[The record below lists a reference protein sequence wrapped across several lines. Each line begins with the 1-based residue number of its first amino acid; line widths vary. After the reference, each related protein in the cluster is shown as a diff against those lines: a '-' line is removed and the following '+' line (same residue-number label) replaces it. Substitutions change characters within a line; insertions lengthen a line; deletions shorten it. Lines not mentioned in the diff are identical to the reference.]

1 MKGRRCLPIIL
12 SAVMMAAPV
21 ASCTVFAE
29 KAHTSSVAVHEGKA
43 EDDSNIFEELPGS
56 NELFEQYVEQQFFGN
71 DSISVYGN
79 YADEKLQGVDLA
91 AYKILKEEIQKIAAG
106 ERSNSQIGISMESL
120 GIETTWT
127 ASELGVDTLIE
138 GGELSEKVIKAIE
151 EKYPDYQALLDY
163 LLIDC
168 PYDLYWFDKSVSGAF
183 RVQSPGM
190 SYSSSQLTLKGEL
203 VYSFKTAGEYRNS
216 GEYEVA
222 VEKTG
227 AAKTAADNAKE
238 IVNKYS
244 SYGDYEKLVHYK
256 NEICNLV
263 SYNQEAAGGNMN
275 YGNPWQLVWVFDR
288 DPATNVVCEGYA
300 KAFQYLCDLTDFNSS
315 NIKCYTVNGI
325 MGGGT
330 GAGRHM
336 WNIVTMQDKKNYI
349 VDVTNCDE
357 GSIGAD
363 DKLFLA
369 SAEGNAVSGYTVAI
383 QGQSNIT
390 YTYDEDLSGMYGG
403 ILEISSSE
411 YDPSSPEEPVETP
424 TETPAI
430 TDEPSNTPT
439 ETPVIT
445 EGPSN
450 TPTETPVITEGPSS
464 TPGITPSVTPEVTD
478 EPSSTPTKTPTDTPG
493 VTGVPSGAPTVI
505 PTDTPAVTGVPSST
519 PTKAPTDTPGAEE
532 TPSGMPTEAPTET
545 PAVTDIPAGTPTEVP
560 VETPAEQPDTTVVEN
575 SDGSKV
581 ETTVSTQTSSDGSVI
596 QKTEVVHKDPDGKTT
611 KSFIKSE
618 ISPGAD
624 DSGVSIV
631 VNVSKNAD
639 ETITSATAK
648 VSGGS
653 SSATKKVLISGSIVK
668 QIIQAANTRDVE
680 ISIVNKNGSG
690 THKVI
695 ANAADLTAG
704 KKLSIVIKK
713 SNGAY
718 VLVNA
723 KTYRVTKDGDVPAVV
738 KGNKTYELMNSSRM
752 NKLSSKILKAVKVK
766 KTSKTVRKSKTVN
779 MRLKNSLNL
788 ENVKSIK
795 YTVSGKSIVTVTK
808 KGVIK
813 GKKAGTAVVRAKVTL
828 KNGKAKT
835 VKMKI
840 TVKK

>member
-450 TPTETPVITEGPSS
+450 TPTDTPVLTVGPSCS
-464 TPGITPSVTPEVTD
+464 PSVTPTVTP
-478 EPSSTPTKTPTDTPG
+478 E
-493 VTGVPSGAPTVI
+493 
-505 PTDTPAVTGVPSST
+505 VTGVPSST